1 MRKALKC
8 LEVFHAFTVFL
19 QRLSKTRSIRR
30 LAFLLMCATCS
41 RLGAVTLLTHLTLPA
56 PRFSPFGPVGSSI
69 QKSRFFSCSRR
80 MTTLKKS
87 SVYLCEPDIQN
98 SRVI

>member
-1 MRKALKC
+1 MRKALKF

-30 LAFLLMCATCS
+30 LAFLLMCATCL
-41 RLGAVTLLTHLTLPA
+41 RLAAVTLLAHLTLPA
-56 PRFSPFGPVGSSI
+56 RRFSRFGRAGCSI

-80 MTTLKKS
+80 MMTLKKS
-87 SVYLCEPDIQN
+87 SVYLCEPDTQN

>member
-8 LEVFHAFTVFL
+8 LEVFHAFTVFP

-41 RLGAVTLLTHLTLPA
+41 RLAAVTLLAHLTLPA
-56 PRFSPFGPVGSSI
+56 RRFFPFGRGGCSI
-69 QKSRFFSCSRR
+69 QESRFFSYSRR
-80 MTTLKKS
+80 MTTLKES
-87 SVYLCEPDIQN
+87 SVYLCELDTQS

>member
-8 LEVFHAFTVFL
+8 LEVFHAFMVFL
-19 QRLSKTRSIRR
+19 QRLSKTGSIRR

-41 RLGAVTLLTHLTLPA
+41 RLAAATLPAHLTLLEH
-56 PRFSPFGPVGSSI
+56 RFSRFGLAGCSI
-69 QKSRFFSCSRR
+69 QKSRFCWYSRK

-87 SVYLCEPDIQN
+87 SAYLCEPDTQ
-98 SRVI
+98 SSGVI